1 MAWTGIFVTADLPTA
16 TDPKISNR
24 DCQLLPSWLNGRTL
38 RLSNECQPLPTP
50 ERLMWIAWNLLPVII
65 ETALQH
71 GVFERLDQGAR
82 TAAQLAVE
90 TGASVRGLT
99 GILNVL
105 VGLELLGRDG
115 DHYVLTPDKPHS

>member
-16 TDPKISNR
+16 TDPKISNG
-24 DCQLLPSWLNGRTL
+24 DCQLLPPWLNGRTL
-38 RLSNECQPLPTP
+38 RLSNEMPTP
-50 ERLMWIAWNLLPVII
+50 THSRTSDVDLLPVII

-71 GVFERLDQGAR
+71 GVFERLGQGAR
-82 TAAQLAVE
+82 TAAQIAVE

-115 DHYVLTPDKPHS
+115 DHYVLSPDKPHS